1 MENDILEMESLSDAE
16 ELEGD
21 ARLEMIEEDVGEKK
35 TTLSLLFKLL
45 LYLLFGILIGQSFTQ
60 MVEEVNCMPRES
72 FLHQSVLKSVCKLGD

>member
-35 TTLSLLFKLL
+35 TTL
-45 LYLLFGILIGQSFTQ
+45 
-60 MVEEVNCMPRES
+60 
-72 FLHQSVLKSVCKLGD
+72 